1 VSLANYARAVVV
13 IQVGEMQTS
22 ATFDVDVEQA
32 TDTSGTSAKAITDK
46 SITQMTQA
54 GGDGDET
61 ALVEILCDELDVDN
75 GFDCINVEVTV
86 GTDAV
91 EASVLVLGFCAHY
104 EPVTHGY
111 AEVVT

>member
-1 VSLANYARAVVV
+1 LTWMLSRQRIPAA
-13 IQVGEMQTS
+13 
-22 ATFDVDVEQA
+22 QA
-32 TDTSGTSAKAITDK
+32 PRLLPTESR
-46 SITQMTQA
+46 ITQMTQA